1 MIEFKFSNK
10 SKNQDFGKP
19 VSSTMW
25 LKLPKTFLMRLVML
39 TKYDILILYELRQH
53 LCVQSCLTLCN
64 PMDCSPPDSSVHG
77 IFQASIQ
84 EQVAISFSRGSSWP
98 RDWTGDLLCLL
109 HWQAGSWPAE
119 SPRKA
124 PMSTFERAA
133 VQLASAWWVSLVA
146 QRVKYLP
153 AMWDTWVQSLGWD
166 DPLEEGMAAHSSI
179 LAWRI
184 PMDRGAWW
192 ATVHGITKSQTQLSD

>member
-1 MIEFKFSNK
+1 
-10 SKNQDFGKP
+10 
-19 VSSTMW
+19 MW

-39 TKYDILILYELRQH
+39 TKYDVLILYELCQH
-53 LCVQSCLTLCN
+53 LCVQSCLTHCN
-64 PMDCSPPDSSVHG
+64 PMDCGPPDSSVHG
-77 IFQASIQ
+77 IFQASIR
-84 EQVAISFSRGSSWP
+84 EQVAISFSRVSSWP

-109 HWQAGSWPAE
+109 HWQAGSLPAE
-119 SPRKA
+119 PPRKA
-124 PMSTFERAA
+124 PISTFERAA

-146 QRVKYLP
+146 LRVKYLP
-153 AMWDTWVQSLGWD
+153 AMSDTRVQSLGWG

-192 ATVHGITKSQTQLSD
+192 ATVHGITKSQTWLSD